1 MKHFSSVIKIALA
14 VLLLAGT
21 IGFAS
26 NKELPVVEGK
36 KTVATINGEPITLEE
51 FNQELSMLSEGTG
64 GNEKVAKEKR
74 IELLKRLINTRL
86 IIQEARRMGLDE
98 LKELKERVDVFSK
111 VALRDEL
118 MERQIKNIKPD
129 ENEVEKIYRE
139 SIKELKVKSISFEK
153 EEDARR
159 MEGAVREGK
168 DFDETLKNFA
178 ADKKGKASEEGDYLK
193 YKSLLPEIAGA
204 VSKMKIGSIS
214 PVIRI
219 RSGFVIFKLEDIRFP
234 DDPLVKERVRL
245 EVLGRKQKEA
255 FEKYDRTL
263 RTKYAKVNEVLLES
277 LDFESKDPGFE
288 KLLKDKRVL
297 VEIKGE
303 KPITVGD
310 LADTMRQQLFHGV
323 ERAVE
328 AKKLNK
334 RKNEI
339 LEEMLHKRVL
349 RKEALRLGVDK
360 TEAYKNK
367 VREYENSLVF
377 GAFIQKAVVPDVKLK
392 EEELKAYYGQHIKD
406 YTYPEMMKMSNL
418 VFEKR
423 ESAEKTILALKK
435 GTDFQW
441 VKANAEGQLDRNTK
455 GILDL
460 DGRLLITRDLPE
472 ELRKVISGAKA
483 GDFRLYQN
491 PENYFYV
498 VYIQEVILS
507 RPQPY
512 EEAREKVAKKVYD
525 DKLKRAVEDYADQLR
540 AVSDVKVY
548 LQD

>member
-1 MKHFSSVIKIALA
+1 MKHFSSVTKIALA
-14 VLLLAGT
+14 VLLLIGT
-21 IGFAS
+21 TGFAS
-26 NKELPVVEGK
+26 DKALPVVEGK
-36 KTVATINGEPITLEE
+36 KTVATVNGEPITLEE
-51 FNQELSMLSEGTG
+51 FDQELSMLSEGIR

-74 IELLKRLINTRL
+74 LELLKRLINTRL

-98 LKELKERVDVFSK
+98 LKELKERVDVFSR

-118 MERQIKNIKPD
+118 IERHVKNVKPD
-129 ENEVEKIYRE
+129 EKEVEEAYRE

-153 EEDARR
+153 EEDAKR
-159 MEGAVREGK
+159 MENALKAGK
-168 DFDETLKNFA
+168 GFDETARNFV
-178 ADKKGKASEEGDYLK
+178 ADKKGKAGEEGDYLK
-193 YKSLLPEIAGA
+193 FKSLLPEIARA
-204 VSKMKIGSIS
+204 ASKMKIGSIS
-214 PVIRI
+214 SVIRI

-234 DDPLVKERVRL
+234 DDPLVKERVRR

-255 FEKYDRTL
+255 FEKYDRAL
-263 RTKYAKVNEVLLES
+263 RTKYAKVNEGLLES
-277 LDFESKDPGFE
+277 LDFESKEPGFE

-297 VEIKGE
+297 AEIKGE

-310 LADTMRQQLFHGV
+310 LADYMRQQLFHGV

-328 AKKLNK
+328 TKRLNK

-349 RKEALRLGVDK
+349 RKEALRLGIDK

-423 ESAEKTILALKK
+423 ESAEKAFLALKK

-472 ELRKVISGAKA
+472 ELRKVIPGAKA
-483 GDFRLYQN
+483 GDFRLYQSA
-491 PENYFYV
+491 ENYFYV
-498 VYIQEVILS
+498 VSIQEVVPS

-512 EEAREKVAKKVYD
+512 EEVREKVAQKVYD
-525 DKLKRAVEDYADQLR
+525 EKLKRAVEDYADQLR
-540 AVSDVKVY
+540 AASDVKVY

>member
-1 MKHFSSVIKIALA
+1 MKHFSSVTKIALA
-14 VLLLAGT
+14 LLLLTGT
-21 IGFAS
+21 TGFAS
-26 NKELPVVEGK
+26 DKELPVVEGK

-297 VEIKGE
+297 AEIKGE

>member
-1 MKHFSSVIKIALA
+1 MKHFSSVTKIALA
-14 VLLLAGT
+14 LLLLTGT
-21 IGFAS
+21 TGFAS
-26 NKELPVVEGK
+26 DKALPVVEGK
-36 KTVATINGEPITLEE
+36 KTVATVNGEPITLEE
-51 FNQELSMLSEGTG
+51 FDQELSMLSEGAG
-64 GNEKVAKEKR
+64 GNDKVAKEKR

-86 IIQEARRMGLDE
+86 IIQEARRMRLDE
-98 LKELKERVDVFSK
+98 LKELKERVDVFSR

-118 MERQIKNIKPD
+118 IERHVKNVKPD
-129 ENEVEKIYRE
+129 DKEVEEAYRE
-139 SIKELKVKSISFEK
+139 SIKELKVKSILFEK
-153 EEDARR
+153 EEDAKR
-159 MEGAVREGK
+159 MEDAVKAGK
-168 DFDETLKNFA
+168 GFDETARNFV

-193 YKSLLPEIAGA
+193 FKSLLPEIAGA
-204 VSKMKIGSIS
+204 ASKMKIGSIS
-214 PVIRI
+214 SVLRI

-234 DDPLVKERVRL
+234 DDPLVKERVRR
-245 EVLGRKQKEA
+245 EALGRKQKEA
-255 FEKYDRTL
+255 LEKYDKSL
-263 RTKYAKVNEVLLES
+263 RTKYAKVNEGLLES

-297 VEIKGE
+297 AEIKGE

-310 LADTMRQQLFHGV
+310 LADYMRQQLFHGV

-328 AKKLNK
+328 TKRLNK

-349 RKEALRLGVDK
+349 RKEALRLGIDK

-423 ESAEKTILALKK
+423 ESAEKAILALKK

-472 ELRKVISGAKA
+472 ELRKVIPGAKA
-483 GDFRLYQN
+483 GDFRLYQSA
-491 PENYFYV
+491 ENYFYV
-498 VYIQEVILS
+498 VSIQEVVPS

-512 EEAREKVAKKVYD
+512 EEVREKVAQKVYD
-525 DKLKRAVEDYADQLR
+525 EKLKRAVEDYADQLR
-540 AVSDVKVY
+540 AASDVKVY

>member
-1 MKHFSSVIKIALA
+1 MKHFSSVIIIALA

-26 NKELPVVEGK
+26 DKALPVVEGK

-64 GNEKVAKEKR
+64 GNEKVTKEKR

-168 DFDETLKNFA
+168 DFDETLKNFVE
-178 ADKKGKASEEGDYLK
+178 DKKGKASEEGDYLK

-245 EVLGRKQKEA
+245 EVLGRKQKEV

-297 VEIKGE
+297 AEIKGE

-310 LADTMRQQLFHGV
+310 LADHMRQQLFHGV

-360 TEAYKNK
+360 TEAYKNTVK
-367 VREYENSLVF
+367 EYENSLVF
-377 GAFIQKAVVPDVKLK
+377 GTFIQKAVVPDVKLK
-392 EEELKAYYGQHIKD
+392 EEELKAHYGQHIKD

-423 ESAEKTILALKK
+423 ESAEKAIVALKK
-435 GTDFQW
+435 GTDFRW
-441 VKANAEGQLDRNTK
+441 VKVNAEGQLDRNAR

-498 VYIQEVILS
+498 VYIQEVVPS

-540 AVSDVKVY
+540 AASDVKVY

>member
-1 MKHFSSVIKIALA
+1 MKYFSSVIRIALA
-14 VLLLAGT
+14 VFLLTGT
-21 IGFAS
+21 SGFAS
-26 NKELPVVEGK
+26 EKDLPVVEGK
-36 KTVATINGEPITLEE
+36 KTVATINGEPVTLEE

-64 GNEKVAKEKR
+64 GNEKVAKEKKF
-74 IELLKRLINTRL
+74 ELLKRLINTRL

-98 LKELKERVDVFSK
+98 LKELKERVDVFSR

-129 ENEVEKIYRE
+129 EKEVEKIYRE
-139 SIKELKVKSISFEK
+139 SIKELKVKSILFEK

-178 ADKKGKASEEGDYLK
+178 ADKKGKVSEEENYLK
-193 YKSLLPEIAGA
+193 KRNLLPEIAEA
-204 VSKMKIGSIS
+204 VSRMKIGSIS

-245 EVLGRKQKEA
+245 EVLGQKQKEA
-255 FEKYDRTL
+255 FVKYDKTL

-277 LDFESKDPGFE
+277 LDFDSKEPGFE
-288 KLLKDKRVL
+288 KLLKDKRV
-297 VEIKGE
+297 VAEIKGE

-310 LADTMRQQLFHGV
+310 LGDYMRQQLFHGV

-328 AKKLNK
+328 AKRLNK
-334 RKNEI
+334 RKNQI
-339 LEEMLHKRVL
+339 LEEMLHKRIL
-349 RKEALRLGVDK
+349 TKEALRLGIDK
-360 TEAYKNK
+360 TEDYKNK
-367 VREYENSLVF
+367 VKEYENSLVF
-377 GAFIQKAVVPDVKLK
+377 GTFIQKAVVPDVKLK
-392 EEELKAYYGQHIKD
+392 EEELKAHFGQHIKD
-406 YTYPEMMKMSNL
+406 YTYPDLMKMSSL

-423 ESAEKTILALKK
+423 EGAEKAILALRK

-483 GDFRLYQN
+483 GDFRLYQS

-498 VYIQEVILS
+498 LYIQEVVPS

-512 EEAREKVAKKVYD
+512 EEAREKVTRKIYD
-525 DKLKRAVEDYADQLR
+525 DKLKKGVEDWAEKLR
-540 AVSDVKVY
+540 TVSDVKVY

>member
-118 MERQIKNIKPD
+118 MERQLKNIKPD

>member
-1 MKHFSSVIKIALA
+1 MKYFSSVIKIALA
-14 VLLLAGT
+14 VLLLIGT

-26 NKELPVVEGK
+26 DKGLPVVEGK

-64 GNEKVAKEKR
+64 GREKVAKEKR
-74 IELLKRLINTRL
+74 FELLKRLINTRL

-98 LKELKERVDVFSK
+98 LKELKERVDVFSR

-118 MERQIKNIKPD
+118 IERHVKNVKPD
-129 ENEVEKIYRE
+129 EKEVGEAYRE
-139 SIKELKVKSISFEK
+139 SIKELKVKSILFEK
-153 EEDARR
+153 EEDAKG
-159 MEGAVREGK
+159 MENALKAGK
-168 DFDETLKNFA
+168 DFDETARNFE
-178 ADKKGKASEEGDYLK
+178 ADKKGKVSEERDYLK
-193 YKSLLPEIAGA
+193 YRGLLPEIGGA
-204 VSKMKIGSIS
+204 VSGMKIGSVS

-234 DDPLVKERVRL
+234 DDPLVKERLRL
-245 EVLGRKQKEA
+245 EILGKKQKEA
-255 FEKYDRTL
+255 FAKYDKTL

-277 LDFESKDPGFE
+277 LDFDSKEPGFE
-288 KLLKDKRVL
+288 KLLKDKRV
-297 VEIKGE
+297 VAEIKGE

-310 LADTMRQQLFHGV
+310 LTDYMRQQLFHGV

-328 AKKLNK
+328 AKRLNK
-334 RKNEI
+334 RKNQI

-349 RKEALRLGVDK
+349 GKEALRLGIDK
-360 TEAYKNK
+360 TEDYKNK
-367 VREYENSLVF
+367 VKEYENSLVF

-392 EEELKAYYGQHIKD
+392 EEELKAHYDQHIKD
-406 YTYPEMMKMSNL
+406 YTYPEMMKMSSL

-423 ESAEKTILALKK
+423 EGAEKAILALRK

-441 VKANAEGQLDRNTK
+441 VKANAEGQLDRNTQ

-483 GDFRLYQN
+483 GDFRLYQSA
-491 PENYFYV
+491 ENYFYV
-498 VYIQEVILS
+498 LYIQEVVPS

-512 EEAREKVAKKVYD
+512 EEAREKVAQKVYD

>member
-1 MKHFSSVIKIALA
+1 MKHFSLVIKIALA
-14 VLLLAGT
+14 LLLLTGT
-21 IGFAS
+21 TGFAS
-26 NKELPVVEGK
+26 DKTLPVVGGK
-36 KTVATINGEPITLEE
+36 KTVATVNGEPITLEE
-51 FNQELSMLSEGTG
+51 FDQELSMLSEGTV

-98 LKELKERVDVFSK
+98 LKELKERVDVFSR

-118 MERQIKNIKPD
+118 IERHVKNVKPD
-129 ENEVEKIYRE
+129 DKEVEEAYRE
-139 SIKELKVKSISFEK
+139 SIKELKVKSILFEK
-153 EEDARR
+153 EEDAKR
-159 MEGAVREGK
+159 MEDAVKAGK
-168 DFDETLKNFA
+168 GFDETARNFV

-193 YKSLLPEIAGA
+193 FKSLLPEIAGA
-204 VSKMKIGSIS
+204 ASKMKIGSIS
-214 PVIRI
+214 SVIRI

-234 DDPLVKERVRL
+234 DDPLVKERVRQ

-263 RTKYAKVNEVLLES
+263 RTKYAKVNEGLLES
-277 LDFESKDPGFE
+277 LDFESKEPGFE

-297 VEIKGE
+297 AEIKGE

-328 AKKLNK
+328 TKRLNK

-349 RKEALRLGVDK
+349 RKEALRLGIDK
-360 TEAYKNK
+360 TGAYKNK

-423 ESAEKTILALKK
+423 ESAEKAFLALKK

-472 ELRKVISGAKA
+472 ELRKVIPGAKA
-483 GDFRLYQN
+483 GDFRLYQSA
-491 PENYFYV
+491 ENYFYV
-498 VYIQEVILS
+498 VSIQEVVPS

-512 EEAREKVAKKVYD
+512 EEVREKVAQKVYD
-525 DKLKRAVEDYADQLR
+525 EKLKRAVEDYADQLR
-540 AVSDVKVY
+540 AASDVKVY

>member
-1 MKHFSSVIKIALA
+1 MKLFSSVIKIALA

>member
-1 MKHFSSVIKIALA
+1 MVVATLSMVIFI
-14 VLLLAGT
+14 GT
-21 IGFAS
+21 VGMTLGAEQS
-26 NKELPVVEGK
+26 LPVVKGK
-36 KTVATINGEPITLEE
+36 KIVASVNEELITLDQ
-51 FNQELSMLSEGTG
+51 FNQELEMLHQKVPGEKKG
-64 GNEKVAKEKR
+64 GKGNPLD
-74 IELLKRLINTRL
+74 LLNRMINTRL

-118 MERQIKNIKPD
+118 IERQVRNVKPD
-129 ENEVEKIYRE
+129 EKEVEEAYRE

-153 EEDARR
+153 EEDAKR
-159 MEGAVREGK
+159 MENALKAGK
-168 DFDETLKNFA
+168 GFDETARNFV
-178 ADKKGKASEEGDYLK
+178 ADKKGKAGEEGDYLK
-193 YKSLLPEIAGA
+193 FKSLLPEIARA
-204 VSKMKIGSIS
+204 ASKMKIGSIS

-234 DDPLVKERVRL
+234 DDPLVKERVRR
-245 EVLGRKQKEA
+245 EALGRKQKEA

-263 RTKYAKVNEVLLES
+263 RTKYAKVNEGLLES
-277 LDFESKDPGFE
+277 LDFESKEPGFE

-297 VEIKGE
+297 AEIKGE

-328 AKKLNK
+328 TKRLNK

-349 RKEALRLGVDK
+349 RKEALRLGIDK

-423 ESAEKTILALKK
+423 ESAEKAFLALKK

-472 ELRKVISGAKA
+472 ELRKVIPGAKA
-483 GDFRLYQN
+483 GDFRLYQSA
-491 PENYFYV
+491 ENYFYV
-498 VYIQEVILS
+498 VSIQEVVPS

-512 EEAREKVAKKVYD
+512 EEVREKVAQKVYD
-525 DKLKRAVEDYADQLR
+525 EKLKRAVEDYADQLR
-540 AVSDVKVY
+540 AASDVKVY

>member
-1 MKHFSSVIKIALA
+1 MKHFSSVIIIALA

-26 NKELPVVEGK
+26 DKALPVVEGK

-64 GNEKVAKEKR
+64 GNEKVTKEKR

-139 SIKELKVKSISFEK
+139 SIKELRVKSISFEK

-168 DFDETLKNFA
+168 DFDETLKNFVE
-178 ADKKGKASEEGDYLK
+178 DKKGKASEEGDYLK

-297 VEIKGE
+297 AEIKGE
-303 KPITVGD
+303 KPIRVGD

-328 AKKLNK
+328 AMRLNK

-423 ESAEKTILALKK
+423 ENAEKAILALKK

-498 VYIQEVILS
+498 VYIQEVVPS

-540 AVSDVKVY
+540 AASDVKVY

>member
-1 MKHFSSVIKIALA
+1 MKYFSSAIKIALA
-14 VLLLAGT
+14 VLLLTGT

-26 NKELPVVEGK
+26 DKELPVVEGK
-36 KTVATINGEPITLEE
+36 KTVATINGEPVTLEE

-74 IELLKRLINTRL
+74 FELLKRLINTRL

-98 LKELKERVDVFSK
+98 LKELKERVDVFSR

-118 MERQIKNIKPD
+118 IERHVKNVKPD
-129 ENEVEKIYRE
+129 GKEVERAYRE
-139 SIKELKVKSISFEK
+139 SIKELKVKSILFEK

-168 DFDETLKNFA
+168 DFDETLKNFV
-178 ADKKGKASEEGDYLK
+178 ADKKGKVSEEENYLK
-193 YKSLLPEIAGA
+193 KRNLLPEIAEA
-204 VSKMKIGSIS
+204 VSRMKIGSIS

-245 EVLGRKQKEA
+245 EVLGQKQKEA
-255 FEKYDRTL
+255 FVKYDKTL

-277 LDFESKDPGFE
+277 LDFDSKEPGLE
-288 KLLKDKRVL
+288 KLLKDKRV
-297 VEIKGE
+297 VAEIKGE

-310 LADTMRQQLFHGV
+310 LADYMRQQLFHGV

-328 AKKLNK
+328 AKRLNK
-334 RKNEI
+334 RKNQI

-349 RKEALRLGVDK
+349 RKEALRLGIDK
-360 TEAYKNK
+360 TEDYKNK
-367 VREYENSLVF
+367 VKEYENSLVF

-392 EEELKAYYGQHIKD
+392 EEELKAHYDQHIKD
-406 YTYPEMMKMSNL
+406 YTYPEMMKMSPL
-418 VFEKR
+418 VFGRR
-423 ESAEKTILALKK
+423 EDAEKAILTLRR
-435 GTDFQW
+435 GTDVQW
-441 VKANAEGQLDRNTK
+441 AKANAEGQLDRNTK

-460 DGRLLITRDLPE
+460 DGKLLITRDLPE

-483 GDFRLYQN
+483 GDFRLYQS

-498 VYIQEVILS
+498 LYIQEVVPS

-512 EEAREKVAKKVYD
+512 EEVREKVAQKVYD
-525 DKLKRAVEDYADQLR
+525 DKLKRAVEDYADKLR
-540 AVSDVKVY
+540 AVSDIKVY

>member
-1 MKHFSSVIKIALA
+1 MKHFSSVTKIALA
-14 VLLLAGT
+14 LLLLTGT
-21 IGFAS
+21 TGFAS
-26 NKELPVVEGK
+26 DKALPVVGGK
-36 KTVATINGEPITLEE
+36 KTVATINGELITLEE
-51 FNQELSMLSEGTG
+51 FNQELSMLSEGAG
-64 GNEKVAKEKR
+64 GSEKVTKEKR

-111 VALRDEL
+111 AALRDEL
-118 MERQIKNIKPD
+118 IERQVRNVKPD
-129 ENEVEKIYRE
+129 EKEVEEAYRE

-153 EEDARR
+153 EEDAKR
-159 MEGAVREGK
+159 MENALKAGK
-168 DFDETLKNFA
+168 GFDETARNFV
-178 ADKKGKASEEGDYLK
+178 ADKKGKAGEEGDYLK
-193 YKSLLPEIAGA
+193 FKSLLPEIARA
-204 VSKMKIGSIS
+204 ASKMKIGSIS

-234 DDPLVKERVRL
+234 DDPLVKERVRR
-245 EVLGRKQKEA
+245 EALGRKQKEA
-255 FEKYDRTL
+255 LEKYDKSL
-263 RTKYAKVNEVLLES
+263 RTKYAKVNEGLLES

-297 VEIKGE
+297 AEIKGE

-310 LADTMRQQLFHGV
+310 LADYMRQQLFHGV

-328 AKKLNK
+328 TKRLNK

-349 RKEALRLGVDK
+349 RKEALRLGIDK

-423 ESAEKTILALKK
+423 ESAEKAFLALKK

-472 ELRKVISGAKA
+472 ELRKVIPGAKA
-483 GDFRLYQN
+483 GDFRLYQSA
-491 PENYFYV
+491 ENYFYV
-498 VYIQEVILS
+498 VSIQEVVPS

-512 EEAREKVAKKVYD
+512 EEVREKVAQKVYD
-525 DKLKRAVEDYADQLR
+525 EKLKRAVEDYADQLR
-540 AVSDVKVY
+540 AASDVKVY

>member
-1 MKHFSSVIKIALA
+1 MKHFSSIMRIALA

-26 NKELPVVEGK
+26 NKALPVVEGK

-64 GNEKVAKEKR
+64 GNEKVTKEKR

-168 DFDETLKNFA
+168 DFDETLKNFVE
-178 ADKKGKASEEGDYLK
+178 DKKGKASEEGDYLK

-297 VEIKGE
+297 AEIKGE

-377 GAFIQKAVVPDVKLK
+377 GAFIQKAVVPDVKLQ
-392 EEELKAYYGQHIKD
+392 EEELKAHYGQHIKD

-423 ESAEKTILALKK
+423 ESAEKAIVALKK
-435 GTDFQW
+435 GTDFRW
-441 VKANAEGQLDRNTK
+441 VKVNAEGQLDRNAR

-472 ELRKVISGAKA
+472 ELRKAISGAKP

-498 VYIQEVILS
+498 VYIQEVVPS

-512 EEAREKVAKKVYD
+512 EEAREKVAQKVYD
-525 DKLKRAVEDYADQLR
+525 DRLKRAVEDYADQLR